1 MKAQHGS
8 QQSGYVTNFPFLLR
22 AALSYIVQVVL
33 DQIMGNQ
40 PPKLLCAVNSAF
52 LTESRKSGCGWK
64 LALLQEAQSNVA
76 EGFVYK
82 YIQTHTNLCTCVF
95 LYFI

>member
-1 MKAQHGS
+1 MEKKKFSLQLKAQHGS

-22 AALSYIVQVVL
+22 AALFYIVQVVL

-52 LTESRKSGCGWK
+52 LTESRKSGVWVETGTPTRSTVKC
-64 LALLQEAQSNVA
+64 S
-76 EGFVYK
+76 
-82 YIQTHTNLCTCVF
+82 
-95 LYFI
+95 